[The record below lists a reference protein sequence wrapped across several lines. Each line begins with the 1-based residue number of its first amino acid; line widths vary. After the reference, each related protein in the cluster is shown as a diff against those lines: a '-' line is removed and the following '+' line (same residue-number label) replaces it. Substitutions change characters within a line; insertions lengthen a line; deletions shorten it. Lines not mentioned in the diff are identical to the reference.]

1 MRIEVIDYYLGS
13 KEIENREIIDP
24 KNWDRFISRAGF
36 LKTFKVADS
45 DEFEHWL
52 ENNYFFSSNYSSLI
66 THVIYCSSTPR
77 SVLELSAVKI
87 TKMLKLSEKVITFD
101 LNEACTGFSKAL
113 YLGSSIIDRNPDANI
128 LIVNADIYSKL
139 TPSGNPSLSTLFS
152 DCISISV
159 LGNEI
164 GTESSFNLGELIDF
178 VEYSDDNLSKLLY
191 ISQNDPLEIDLLHMN
206 GAKLLNSTLIYLP
219 QIVEKLFDKNA
230 LVTSNINTWLVHQGS
245 RVVCESV
252 IDSLGLVGIDS
263 FQFKNIGNC
272 VSASIPVYIKNFL
285 GKDNSGTTCILTFG
299 MGFSINVGLWRTT

>member
-1 MRIEVIDYYLGS
+1 LG
-13 KEIENREIIDP
+13 
-24 KNWDRFISRAGF
+24 
-36 LKTFKVADS
+36 
-45 DEFEHWL
+45 
-52 ENNYFFSSNYSSLI
+52 Y
-66 THVIYCSSTPR
+66 
-77 SVLELSAVKI
+77 
-87 TKMLKLSEKVITFD
+87 
-101 LNEACTGFSKAL
+101 
-113 YLGSSIIDRNPDANI
+113 SIIDTNPDANI